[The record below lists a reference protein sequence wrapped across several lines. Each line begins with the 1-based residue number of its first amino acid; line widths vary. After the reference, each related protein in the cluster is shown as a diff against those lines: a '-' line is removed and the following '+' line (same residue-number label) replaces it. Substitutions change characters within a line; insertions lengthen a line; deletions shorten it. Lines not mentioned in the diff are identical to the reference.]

1 MPRHALTLVLAAA
14 LLAAALSTAAAPAA
28 RAADMTVDLELVLAV
43 DVSFSMDSDEQ
54 QLQRDGYVAAIT
66 NPDVIAAIGR
76 GLNGRIALSYVEWA
90 GPEMQHTVVD
100 WRVVDGAASAE
111 AFAAALAEAPMEQ
124 FRGTSI
130 SGSLAFLRPRFDGNG
145 YDAPRR
151 VIDVS
156 GDGPNNMGM
165 PIEAAREQVVGAGIT
180 INGLPIMIKQP
191 GGFAAI
197 GNLDVYYEDC
207 VIGGAGAFVIVVRSA
222 DQFAEAIRRKLML
235 EIADRAPRLL
245 PAAAPTSVKRI
256 DCLIGEKLRRQWMS
270 E

>member
-1 MPRHALTLVLAAA
+1 
-14 LLAAALSTAAAPAA
+14 
-28 RAADMTVDLELVLAV
+28 
-43 DVSFSMDSDEQ
+43 
-54 QLQRDGYVAAIT
+54 
-66 NPDVIAAIGR
+66 
-76 GLNGRIALSYVEWA
+76 
-90 GPEMQHTVVD
+90 
-100 WRVVDGAASAE
+100 
-111 AFAAALAEAPMEQ
+111 MEQ